1 MAYDPQANRRRPQP
15 DAADPAPVD
24 SILGVPEVFA
34 AAGDQAPI
42 PAVTPEPA
50 DPPPDSLLVNTGV
63 AAALGGLF
71 ALVTLRHLWK
81 RHLRKTAL
89 DDE

>member
-15 DAADPAPVD
+15 DAADLAPID
-24 SILGVPEVFA
+24 AILGEPKA
-34 AAGDQAPI
+34 SASADDPAPI
-42 PAVTPEPA
+42 PIVTPEPA

-63 AAALGGLF
+63 FAALGGLF
-71 ALVTLRHLWK
+71 VLLALRHLWK
-81 RHLRKTAL
+81 RHLRMQAH